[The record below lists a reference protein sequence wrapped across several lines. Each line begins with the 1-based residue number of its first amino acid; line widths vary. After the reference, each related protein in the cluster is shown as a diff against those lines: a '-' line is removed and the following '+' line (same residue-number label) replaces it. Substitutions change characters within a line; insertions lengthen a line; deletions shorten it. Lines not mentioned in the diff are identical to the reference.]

1 MKWKKFKKERI
12 SLNYTIMLLPH
23 SQKKPIHFKTPVWTF
38 GLFFLAL
45 LVLTGTCLFFAGS
58 RVQLKQVQAEK
69 NHLEKEW
76 EKLAAQKEK
85 ADKENEQLKQARET
99 QEQELKELEQKTRNT
114 IKELEDLVEREN
126 QIREELGLQQV
137 AESGETENQS
147 PEERTE
153 TANNQLPEDRTGGTE
168 NQNPEGIAEGTE
180 SQNPEGMAGG
190 TESQNP
196 EDMAKGTESQNP
208 EGMAEGTES
217 QPQEGTIDIQA
228 ENGVPL
234 AGGEILHALSAEYS
248 RLFAENT
255 ADFQGIQAELA
266 FLQTSLTEK
275 TSQYDHYLNTIE
287 ARREAEAAE
296 IARKEALRLSIVRN
310 ALQYVGNPYVYGGN
324 NPNTG
329 VDCSGFTKYIL
340 ANTAGVSLNR
350 TAASQS
356 TQGQAI
362 SAEEAR
368 PGDLVFYS
376 NGASVNH
383 VAIYIGEGRVVHAS
397 NERVGITTSN
407 MYYRTP
413 VKIVNVLGD

>member
-12 SLNYTIMLLPH
+12 SLNYTVMLLPH

-38 GLFFLAL
+38 GLFFLGL
-45 LVLTGTCLFFAGS
+45 LILSGACLFFAGS

-69 NHLEKEW
+69 NHLEREW

-85 ADKENEQLKQARET
+85 ADKENEELKQAREN
-99 QEQELKELEQKTRNT
+99 QEQELKKLEQKTRES

-126 QIREELGLQQV
+126 QIRQELGLGQV
-137 AESGETENQS
+137 AGAGNLGAEALPQNQEQGSLEGQSADSGE
-147 PEERTE
+147 
-153 TANNQLPEDRTGGTE
+153 AGAMEDQNIEAITDGT
-168 NQNPEGIAEGTE
+168 PEGT
-180 SQNPEGMAGG
+180 
-190 TESQNP
+190 
-196 EDMAKGTESQNP
+196 
-208 EGMAEGTES
+208 
-217 QPQEGTIDIQA
+217 
-228 ENGVPL
+228 VPL
-234 AGGEILHALSAEYS
+234 ANSGMMQAFAADYSAIL
-248 RLFAENT
+248 AENT
-255 ADFQGIQAELA
+255 AGFQDIQKELA
-266 FLQTSLTEK
+266 FLQASLTEK
-275 TSQYDHYLNTIE
+275 TSQYDSYLHTIE
-287 ARREAEAAE
+287 AKREAEAAE
-296 IARKEALRLSIVRN
+296 IARREALRLSIVRN

-329 VDCSGFTKYIL
+329 VDCSGFTKYIM
-340 ANTAGVSLNR
+340 ANTAGVYLNR

-356 TQGQAI
+356 TQGQAV

>member
-23 SQKKPIHFKTPVWTF
+23 SQKQPIHFKTPVWTF
-38 GLFFLAL
+38 GLFFLGL
-45 LVLTGTCLFFAGS
+45 LALTGTCLFFAGS
-58 RVQLKQVQAEK
+58 RIQLKQVQAEK
-69 NHLEKEW
+69 NHLEREW
-76 EKLAAQKEK
+76 KKLAAQKEK
-85 ADKENEQLKQARET
+85 ADEENEQLRQAREA
-99 QEQELKELEQKTRNT
+99 QEQELKALEQKTRDT

-126 QIREELGLQQV
+126 QIRQELGLDEAMG
-137 AESGETENQS
+137 AESPEAVTEGF
-147 PEERTE
+147 
-153 TANNQLPEDRTGGTE
+153 ADG
-168 NQNPEGIAEGTE
+168 A
-180 SQNPEGMAGG
+180 
-190 TESQNP
+190 
-196 EDMAKGTESQNP
+196 
-208 EGMAEGTES
+208 
-217 QPQEGTIDIQA
+217 
-228 ENGVPL
+228 VPL
-234 AGGEILHALSAEYS
+234 SQGGMVQAFAAEYS
-248 RLFAENT
+248 TLLAENT
-255 ADFQGIQAELA
+255 AGFQDIQKELA
-266 FLQTSLTEK
+266 FLQTSLTQK
-275 TSQYDHYLNTIE
+275 TSQYDDYLHTIE
-287 ARREAEAAE
+287 AKREAEAAE
-296 IARKEALRLSIVRN
+296 IARREALRLSIVRN

-329 VDCSGFTKYIL
+329 VDCSGFTKYIM
-340 ANTAGVSLNR
+340 ANTAGVFLNR

-356 TQGQAI
+356 TQGQAV

>member
-1 MKWKKFKKERI
+1 
-12 SLNYTIMLLPH
+12 MLLPH

-38 GLFFLAL
+38 GLFFLGL
-45 LVLTGTCLFFAGS
+45 LILSGACLFFAGS

-69 NHLEKEW
+69 NHLEREW

-85 ADKENEQLKQARET
+85 ADKENEELKQAREN
-99 QEQELKELEQKTRNT
+99 QEQELKKLEQKTRES

-126 QIREELGLQQV
+126 QIRQELGLGQV
-137 AESGETENQS
+137 AGAGSLGAEALPQNQEQESLEGQEAGSVEGQDADSGEAGAMEGQDADSGENGAMEGQNI
-147 PEERTE
+147 EAIT
-153 TANNQLPEDRTGGTE
+153 DGT
-168 NQNPEGIAEGTE
+168 PEGA
-180 SQNPEGMAGG
+180 
-190 TESQNP
+190 
-196 EDMAKGTESQNP
+196 
-208 EGMAEGTES
+208 
-217 QPQEGTIDIQA
+217 
-228 ENGVPL
+228 VPL
-234 AGGEILHALSAEYS
+234 ANRGMMQAFAADYSAIL
-248 RLFAENT
+248 AENT
-255 ADFQGIQAELA
+255 AGFQDIQKELA
-266 FLQTSLTEK
+266 FLQASLTEK
-275 TSQYDHYLNTIE
+275 TSQYDSYLHTIE
-287 ARREAEAAE
+287 AKREAEAAE
-296 IARKEALRLSIVRN
+296 IARREALRLSIVRN

-329 VDCSGFTKYIL
+329 VDCSGFTKYIM
-340 ANTAGVSLNR
+340 ANTAGVYLNR

-356 TQGQAI
+356 TQGQAV